1 MTARRKRTFG
11 NRMIR
16 LFDKTENYTKAWVT
30 SIKRS
35 KKKKKQ
41 KKPRYV
47 SKVLSHPT
55 SSRIQISSEANLSEW
70 AVSSEM
76 VQGSLD

>member
-16 LFDKTENYTKAWVT
+16 LFDKTKNYTKAWVT

-35 KKKKKQ
+35 KKKKK
-41 KKPRYV
+41 KNKTRYV

-55 SSRIQISSEANLSEW
+55 SSRIQISFEANLSEW

>member
-35 KKKKKQ
+35 KKKKKN
-41 KKPRYV
+41 KKNPGMFPRF
-47 SKVLSHPT
+47 
-55 SSRIQISSEANLSEW
+55 
-70 AVSSEM
+70 
-76 VQGSLD
+76 

>member
-35 KKKKKQ
+35 KKKKKT
-41 KKPRYV
+41 KKTQV
-47 SKVLSHPT
+47 CF
-55 SSRIQISSEANLSEW
+55 
-70 AVSSEM
+70 
-76 VQGSLD
+76 QGFEPPNKFKNTD